1 MKALKYVSYFF
12 LAVVLVLSGIILW
25 PKGDLPTQMEAAHV
39 PAVGYVL
46 IEEGKVVEQKVLGEL
61 SVGVPA
67 PENTIFNIA
76 SVTKPVFAITV
87 LKLIDRGELG
97 LDEALHPYWV
107 DSEIADDPRHK
118 LLTPRIILSHQTG
131 FPNWRWNNPDG
142 KLAFAFEPGT
152 QYGYSGEGMEYLR
165 KAVEK
170 KLGLSWTHLADSLI
184 FTPLGMKDS
193 RLIWDEEMEDAPF
206 AKWHNGEGGLYDTFK
221 REHAVASDDLLT
233 TMEDYA
239 KFTLHV
245 INGAGLSQELWKEMG
260 SNQLTTEGDRV
271 MGLGWELIRGLPED
285 EYGLVHG
292 GSDMGV
298 RARVAILP
306 KSKSAFIMFT
316 NGDKGQ
322 KLIDRWMVKRFD
334 PQGELISRMY
344 APFFW
349 RIIYMP
355 L

>member
-1 MKALKYVSYFF
+1 MKVFRYFLYF
-12 LAVVLVLSGIILW
+12 LLAVVLIVSGLIFW
-25 PKGDLPTQMEAAHV
+25 PKGDLPTQMEANHV

-46 IEEGKVVEQKVLGEL
+46 IEDGKVVEQKVLGEL
-61 SVGVPA
+61 SDGVAA

-87 LKLIDRGELG
+87 LKLIDQEALG
-97 LDEALHPYWV
+97 LDEPLHPYWV
-107 DSEIADDPRHK
+107 DPEIVDDPRHK
-118 LLTPRIILSHQTG
+118 LLTARVILSHQTG
-131 FPNWRWNNPDG
+131 FPNWRWNSPDG
-142 KLAFAFEPGT
+142 KLAFTFDPGT
-152 QYGYSGEGMEYLR
+152 QYSYSGEGMEYLR

-170 KLGLSWTHLADSLI
+170 KLQTSWPELADSLV

-193 RLIWDEEMEDAPF
+193 RLVWDEGMEEAPF

-221 REHAVASDDLLT
+221 REHAVASDDLMT
-233 TMEDYA
+233 TVEDYA

-245 INGAGLSQELWKEMG
+245 INGAGLSEELWREMG

-271 MGLGWELIRGLPED
+271 MGLGWELIRGLPQD

-306 KSKSAFIMFT
+306 KSKNAFIMFT

-322 KLIDRWMVKRFD
+322 NLIDRWMVKRFD
-334 PQGELISRMY
+334 PNGELISRMY
-344 APFFW
+344 VPFFW
-349 RIIYMP
+349 RKIYLP
-355 L
+355 F